1 VPIGVHPGTTPL
13 FALAP
18 WRHDRTGPSTGPPL
32 RRHHVKSRLRGLFS
46 TRERKITAIVVVV
59 ALIAA
64 VTWIAW
70 PTPAPTPMATRD
82 LTITAPGGPGVDE
95 PVELDSTLYL
105 PAQTPAPAVIMA
117 HGFGGSKRS
126 VAADAEQM
134 ASDGF
139 VVLAYSARGFGE
151 STGQIALDSLDYE
164 IPAGSA
170 TVDALGRRS
179 QAFA

>member
-1 VPIGVHPGTTPL
+1 M
-13 FALAP
+13 
-18 WRHDRTGPSTGPPL
+18 
-32 RRHHVKSRLRGLFS
+32 
-46 TRERKITAIVVVV
+46 VVV
-59 ALIAA
+59 ALVAA
-64 VTWIAW
+64 VIWIAW
-70 PTPAPTPMATRD
+70 PTPAPTPIATRD

-95 PVELDSTLYL
+95 PVELDATLYL

-134 ASDGF
+134 ARDGF

-164 IPAGSA
+164 IPDGQGHCRLAGRSSPRSPRTRRAIRGSA
-170 TVDALGRRS
+170 SPAGPTAVRCR
-179 QAFA
+179 